1 MSKEPMSKEPY
12 NTIFIDKNKML
23 PLKNEL
29 EKNKNDMD
37 NQIKKD
43 CETLMIAFND
53 VINNKLPSQKVKLLS
68 NNIIK
73 SSEFNLNAISTL
85 REFDKYC
92 GYNVNRIQEDLSIA
106 IGVKTLITLEDYSYP
121 PVCIYKLHVDI
132 FKN

>member
-43 CETLMIAFND
+43 CETLMFAFND
-53 VINNKLPSQKVKLLS
+53 IINNKLPSQKLKLLS

-73 SSEFNLNAISTL
+73 SNEFNLNSISTL

-92 GYNVNRIQEDLSIA
+92 GYNVNRIQEDLSIT

-121 PVCIYKLHVDI
+121 PVSMYKLHFDI
-132 FKN
+132 K